1 MNGGAFGLAL
11 LALALVP
18 PCLIALDSVSPVD
31 AAESTTGVLVGEVL
45 DNGDRPIVHARIA
58 AASPSGSA
66 QTQTDANG
74 RFTILG
80 LVPDT
85 YTISAQAAGFE
96 STSIVAVV
104 LAGQTQRTV
113 LALSRDLKVIG
124 RVRARSGAFMI
135 GSTSDTFS
143 VSGETARAVS
153 PPVSSSGLAQYT
165 AGTVQGAIASVPG
178 IDLDSFANAILRGG
192 KVDDAVFDF
201 DSVPLPQGLIAEPGG
216 NVAGAQLPTTGIA
229 TTSVTLAGYQTQ
241 GDNSLGGVVDQ
252 IPAIGTF
259 PAKAS
264 LEFADGVGNQY
275 QYGNFQVRTASPDQR
290 FRYALAATVG
300 SEYLPFG
307 DGHTFYPAEAATYG
321 VSLQNR
327 SQFSQTANVHF
338 RATPNDD
345 FSLVVLTGE
354 ANYDQYDTPYAGE
367 TYGALDG
374 PLTTFPGE
382 TNPNAQVTSPS
393 RVRGTYDVFKA
404 QWVHTSGNSLARV
417 QAYQSLFHSAA
428 GGPFWDENGFPD
440 GAISLS
446 SVQGGRE
453 YGLGYDEDLIAN
465 SKHHIRA
472 GVELRNNNSYLH
484 QVVPTADEYVESSP
498 TLNSYLVY
506 FGDTYSAS
514 HRLDLSA
521 TARATATHVRPSFGA
536 PYTDSALDPHFGAS
550 YRLGNLY
557 ALRATFDHTTVAPKP
572 LEADRTD
579 STNLDGNGNPAP
591 FVPLA
596 PERSNDFTYA
606 FEGGG
611 KTQFRLTYF
620 EKYESN
626 RIDVLPFNFKTAI
639 SSGLNPSGV
648 GVPTN
653 AGELRAHGAELYLK
667 NGGLAFTAN
676 VIRAFSSSASQFA
689 YNDLNAPAA
698 AAGHLFPL
706 GYVPDFSSTLS
717 YEYDVPGHH
726 MRITPSASFHAGE
739 PYGNGRKVYIFDPMT
754 NKPEQVDNDNYVNPG
769 ANYYFLQDPSRPF
782 NAATNPYIGNLGT
795 PEGNDPN
802 TLRSA
807 AQIIAN
813 LHVEGD
819 LSPRL
824 TAVVDVANL
833 FGNFK
838 PTQYQVNP
846 YLIGPP
852 GYTGG
857 NATYANC
864 YGQILAGA
872 VPCAPGLP
880 AGTTP
885 YTLGNGVPT
894 NDGANQVVPWSY
906 GTGGYIAQ
914 GYPEGRTV
922 QVRLRYKL

>member
-1 MNGGAFGLAL
+1 MFFKRVLFACAL
-11 LALALVP
+11 LLPLSAFTA
-18 PCLIALDSVSPVD
+18 PVVVR
-31 AAESTTGVLVGEVL
+31 AAESTTGVIVGQVL
-45 DNGDRPIVHARIA
+45 DAAGKPIARVAIA

-66 QTQTDANG
+66 RAQTDAGG

-80 LVPDT
+80 LAPDT
-85 YTISAQAAGFE
+85 YTISAEAPGFE
-96 STSIVAVV
+96 PASIVTVV
-104 LAGQTQRTV
+104 IAGQTERASLS
-113 LALSRDLKVIG
+113 LARGLREIG
-124 RVRARSGAFMI
+124 RVRAQDSAFAL
-135 GSTSDTFS
+135 GSTSDTF
-143 VSGETARAVS
+143 VVTGDAARAIA

-178 IDLDSFANAILRGG
+178 VDLDSFANAILRGG

-229 TTSVTLAGYQTQ
+229 ATSVTLAGYQTQ
-241 GDNSLGGVVDQ
+241 GDNSLGGVIDQ

-259 PAKAS
+259 PMKS
-264 LEFADGVGNQY
+264 SFEFADGVGNQY
-275 QYGNFQVRTASPDQR
+275 QNASLQIRSASPDLR
-290 FRYALAATVG
+290 VRYAFATTVG

-307 DGHTFYPAEAATYG
+307 DGHTFYPSEAATYG

-327 SQFSQTANVHF
+327 AQFSQTSNVHY
-338 RATPNDD
+338 ALTPKDD
-345 FSLVVLTGE
+345 LSLLELTGE
-354 ANYDQYDTPYAGE
+354 ANYDQYDTPFAGE
-367 TYGALDG
+367 TYGFLDG
-374 PLTTFPGE
+374 QSTTYPGAS
-382 TNPNAQVTSPS
+382 NPNAQVTTPS

-404 QWVHTSGNSLARV
+404 QWVHTSANALSRV
-417 QAYQSLFHSAA
+417 QLYQSLFDSTA

-453 YGLGYDEDLIAN
+453 DGVGYDEDLIA
-465 SKHHIRA
+465 SSAHHLRA
-472 GVELRNNNSYLH
+472 GAELRTNSSYLH
-484 QVVPTADEYVESSP
+484 QVVPTADEYVESAP

-506 FGDTYSAS
+506 LGDTYSAS
-514 HRLDLSA
+514 HRLELSG
-521 TARATATHVRPSFGA
+521 TARLSSTHVLPSIGTS
-536 PYTDSALDPHFGAS
+536 YTDAALDPHFGAS
-550 YRLGNLY
+550 YRLGSLY
-557 ALRATFDHTTVAPKP
+557 ALRGTFDHTTVAPKP

-579 STNLDGNGNPAP
+579 SSNLDASGNPAP

-611 KTQFRLTYF
+611 KTHFRVTYF
-620 EKYESN
+620 AKYESN
-626 RIDVLPFNFKTAI
+626 RIDVLPYNFKTAI
-639 SSGLNPSGV
+639 ASGLNPDGV

-653 AGELRAHGAELYLK
+653 AGELRAHGAELYVS
-667 NGGLAFTAN
+667 NGGFTFDAN
-676 VIRAFSSSASQFA
+676 LIRAFSSSASQFA
-689 YNDLNAPAA
+689 YNDLNAPAV

-717 YEYDVPGHH
+717 YEYRVPGRRI
-726 MRITPSASFHAGE
+726 RITPSASFHTGE
-739 PYGNGRKVYIFDPMT
+739 PYGNGRKVYIFNPVT
-754 NKPEQVDNDNYVNPG
+754 NKPELVNNDNYVNPG
-769 ANYYFLQDPSRPF
+769 ANYYFLQNPSEPF
-782 NAATNPYIGNLGT
+782 NAVTNPYIGNLGT

-802 TLRSA
+802 SLRSPS
-807 AQIIAN
+807 QILVN

-824 TAVVDVANL
+824 TAIVDVANL
-833 FGNFK
+833 LGNFR
-838 PTQYQVNP
+838 PNQYQVNP

-852 GYTGG
+852 GYKGG

-864 YGQILAGA
+864 YGQILAGS

-894 NDGANQVVPWSY
+894 NNGTSAIVPWSY
-906 GTGGYIAQ
+906 GTGGYVPQ

-922 QVRLRYKL
+922 QVRLRYTL

>member
-1 MNGGAFGLAL
+1 MFFRRALFAFAVATPLA
-11 LALALVP
+11 
-18 PCLIALDSVSPVD
+18 IATASHTAID
-31 AAESTTGVLVGEVL
+31 AAEATTGVVVGQVL
-45 DNGDRPIVHARIA
+45 DTDGRAIAHARVA
-58 AASPSGSA
+58 AASPSGGA
-66 QTQTDANG
+66 QAQSDAAG

-80 LVPDT
+80 LAPDT
-85 YTISAQAAGFE
+85 YTISAQAVGFE
-96 STSIVAVV
+96 NASIVAVV
-104 LAGQTQRTV
+104 LAGQTERTTLS
-113 LALSRDLKVIG
+113 LARSLKEIG
-124 RVRARSGAFMI
+124 RVRAQSSAFTIGA
-135 GSTSDTFS
+135 TSDTFI
-143 VSGETARAVS
+143 VSGDAARAIA
-153 PPVSSSGLAQYT
+153 PPVSSSGLAQLT

-178 IDLDSFANAILRGG
+178 VDLDSFANAILRGG

-229 TTSVTLAGYQTQ
+229 ATSVTLAGYQTQ

-252 IPAIGTF
+252 IPAIGTY
-259 PAKAS
+259 PMKTT
-264 LEFADGVGNQY
+264 LEFADGIANQY
-275 QYGNFQVRTASPDQR
+275 QYGNLQVRAASPDER
-290 FRYALAATVG
+290 FRYALATTVG

-307 DGHTFYPAEAATYG
+307 DGHTFYPSEAATYG

-327 SQFSQTANVHF
+327 AQFSQTANVHF

-345 FSLVVLTGE
+345 LSFLELTGE

-367 TYGALDG
+367 TYGGLDG
-374 PLTTFPGE
+374 QFTTFPGE
-382 TNPNAQVTSPS
+382 SNPNAQVTTPS

-404 QWVHTSGNSLARV
+404 QWVHTSSNALARV
-417 QAYQSLFHSAA
+417 QLYQSLFDSTA

-446 SVQGGRE
+446 SVQAGRE
-453 YGLGYDEDLIAN
+453 NGLGYDEDLIA
-465 SKHHIRA
+465 SSEHHLRG

-498 TLNSYLVY
+498 TLDSYLVY
-506 FGDTYSAS
+506 LGDTYSAS
-514 HRLDLSA
+514 HRLDLSG
-521 TARATATHVRPSFGA
+521 TARASATHVRPSSGV

-579 STNLDGNGNPAP
+579 STNLDANGNPAP

-611 KTQFRLTYF
+611 KTKFRVTYF
-620 EKYESN
+620 AKYENN
-626 RIDVLPFNFKTAI
+626 RIDVLPYNFKTAVA
-639 SSGLNPSGV
+639 SGLSPDGV

-667 NGGLAFTAN
+667 NGGFAFTAN

-689 YNDLNAPAA
+689 YNDLNAPAV

-717 YEYDVPGHH
+717 YEYAVPGRHL
-726 MRITPSASFHAGE
+726 RITPSASFHTGE
-739 PYGNGRKVYIFDPMT
+739 PYGNGRKVYIFNPAT
-754 NKPEQVDNDNYVNPG
+754 GKPEQVNNDNYVNPG
-769 ANYYFLQDPSRPF
+769 ANYYFLQNPSEPF
-782 NAATNPYIGNLGT
+782 NAVTNPYIGNLGT

-824 TAVVDVANL
+824 TAIVDVANL
-833 FGNFK
+833 LGNFR

-852 GYTGG
+852 GYKGG
-857 NATYANC
+857 NTTYANC

-894 NDGANQVVPWSY
+894 NDGVNQVVPWSY
-906 GTGGYIAQ
+906 GTGGYIPQ

-922 QVRLRYKL
+922 QVRLRYTL